1 MTNRSSNAISGN
13 SILRRPF
20 KQNKISFLKEVKN
33 DIFLAK
39 TRIFL
44 LYISTKKHLPIKQA
58 RNQES
63 RAEKNH
69 IFLQVKNRFSLCE
82 NYEVASHELQ
92 IGSYLDRFD
101 SIFEQTV
108 QFTFRLN
115 CRIPCHSKTHLEYV
129 ATRLRSYTARKL
141 SYTARKLSYLK
152 SVLRG
157 YVATRLRSYTAR
169 S

>member
-63 RAEKNH
+63 QAEKTH
-69 IFLQVKNRFSLCE
+69 ILLQLRNRCV
-82 NYEVASHELQ
+82 VASHELQ
-92 IGSYLDRFD
+92 IRSYLEISA

-108 QFTFRLN
+108 PFTFLSN
-115 CRIPCHSKTHLEYV
+115 IHAICSLFHQSKG
-129 ATRLRSYTARKL
+129 KI
-141 SYTARKLSYLK
+141 
-152 SVLRG
+152 G
-157 YVATRLRSYTAR
+157 DI
-169 S
+169 